1 VRGSLRKGLRKRKQ
15 LEEQFR
21 LALEAAQTG
30 MLMTDDTGTIVL
42 VNAQIEK
49 LFGYPRDELLGQP
62 IEVLV
67 PERFRTHHPGLREA
81 FSRHPVARPM
91 GAGREL
97 FGLRK
102 DGTEVPIEIGLNP
115 LRTPDGEF
123 VLSSVVDISHRQEID
138 RLRRSFISTVS
149 HELRTP
155 LTSISGSLGLLRS
168 GAMGALPEKAA
179 AMVRIAYQN
188 SERLVRIINDIL
200 DIGKIDAGV
209 LDLRMVDVSLRDLV
223 QQSVEANMGYAEKH
237 QVRFLFDTSSASGR
251 VTVDTDRLMQV
262 LSNLLSNAAKFSP
275 PGADVLIRVMEGPTT
290 MRVEVEDSGTGIP
303 EKFRSRVFE
312 QFAQADHSASRRF
325 EGTGLGLNIARKLL
339 EAMSGTIGFSTVM
352 GQGTVFHF
360 ELPRVEN
367 ALQPESPPV
376 SAVSETGIYR
386 ALIAAAGAA
395 TNEVNSGVPRIL
407 HVEGDVDL
415 ISVIRE
421 ALAGRADVVPAHSL
435 KDAERLLREGGFSLA
450 VLDQSLPDGSGLKL
464 VDRIPDLVGHAL
476 PIIVLSTTDV
486 SREVHAKVAAVVVKS
501 QMSAVRIA
509 STILSYLPR
518 SSS

>member
-1 VRGSLRKGLRKRKQ
+1 MSGLPRKGSRKRKQ
-15 LEEQFR
+15 HEEQFR
-21 LALEAAQTG
+21 LALEAAPTG
-30 MLMTDDTGTIVL
+30 MLMTDATGTIVL
-42 VNAQIEK
+42 VNAQTEK
-49 LFGYPRDELLGQP
+49 LFGYPRDELLGQR

-81 FSRHPVARPM
+81 FSRDPVARPM
-91 GAGREL
+91 GKRREL
-97 FGLRK
+97 YGLRK
-102 DGTEVPIEIGLNP
+102 DGTEVPVEIGLNP

-123 VLSSVVDISHRQEID
+123 VLSSVVDISHRQEIE
-138 RLRRSFISTVS
+138 RMRRGFISTVS

-200 DIGKIDAGV
+200 DISKIDAGA

-223 QQSVEANMGYAEKH
+223 HQSVEANLGYAEKH
-237 QVRFLFDTSSASGR
+237 QVRFLFDTASASGR
-251 VTVDTDRLMQV
+251 VTADTDRLMQV

-275 PGADVLIRVMEGPTT
+275 PGADVLIRVLGSPTT
-290 MRVEVEDSGTGIP
+290 MRVEVQDFGAGIP
-303 EKFRSRVFE
+303 EKFRSRIFE

-325 EGTGLGLNIARKLL
+325 EGTGLGLNIARKLI
-339 EAMSGTIGFSTVM
+339 EAMNGAIGFSTEM
-352 GQGTVFHF
+352 GHGTVFHF
-360 ELPRVEN
+360 ELPRVED
-367 ALQPESPPV
+367 ALVAELPRQTP
-376 SAVSETGIYR
+376 VSETGSYR
-386 ALIAAAGAA
+386 ALIAAAGEAA
-395 TNEVNSGVPRIL
+395 NGLNMDVPRIL
-407 HVEGDVDL
+407 HVENDADL

-421 ALAGRADVVPAHSL
+421 SLAGRADVVPAHSL
-435 KDAERLLREGGFSLA
+435 QDAEKLLCEGGFSLA
-450 VLDQSLPDGSGLKL
+450 VLDQSLPDGSGLEL
-464 VDRIPDLVGHAL
+464 VERIPQLVGHAL

-486 SREVHAKVAAVVVKS
+486 SREMHGKVAAVVVKS

>member
-1 VRGSLRKGLRKRKQ
+1 VSRRPGTGSRKRKQ
-15 LEEQFR
+15 LEQQFR
-21 LALEAAQTG
+21 LVLEAAPTG
-30 MLMTDDTGTIVL
+30 MLMTDDTGTIFL

-49 LFGYPRDELLGQP
+49 LFGYPRTELLGQR

-67 PERFRTHHPGLREA
+67 PERFRTHHPGLREG
-81 FSRHPVARPM
+81 FFHDPLARPM
-91 GAGREL
+91 GEGREL
-97 FGLRK
+97 YGLRK
-102 DGTEVPIEIGLNP
+102 DGSEVPIEIGLNP
-115 LRTPDGEF
+115 LRTPAGEF

-138 RLRRSFISTVS
+138 RMRRAFISTVS

-200 DIGKIDAGV
+200 DISKIDAGA
-209 LDLRMVDVSLRDLV
+209 LDLRMVEVPLRELV

-237 QVRFLFDTSSASGR
+237 QVRFLFDTASASGR

-275 PGADVLIRVMEGPTT
+275 PGADVLIRVMAGSTS
-290 MRVEVEDSGTGIP
+290 MRVEVEDSGAGIP
-303 EKFRSRVFE
+303 EKFRSRIFE

-325 EGTGLGLNIARKLL
+325 EGTGLGLNIARKLI
-339 EAMSGTIGFSTVM
+339 EAMQGSIGFSTVM

-360 ELPRVEN
+360 ELPRVED
-367 ALQPESPPV
+367 ALQPELPSKSPL
-376 SAVSETGIYR
+376 SDDTGAYR

-395 TNEVNSGVPRIL
+395 SNSVPRIL
-407 HVEGDVDL
+407 HVEDDPDL

-435 KDAERLLREGGFSLA
+435 KDAEKLLREGGFSLA

-464 VDRIPDLVGHAL
+464 VDRIPELVGYAL

-486 SREVHAKVAAVVVKS
+486 SRDVHAKVAAVVVKS